1 MTTIVN
7 NEIGNAMNVVKHDIN
22 TLEQKYNDIAE
33 LYALNEQLMDTV
45 ENAVDPEAQLALLE
59 PLLEAIGDST
69 DVLTDEYIGLCE
81 GAPAHK
87 QTAKTR
93 IEAAL
98 RKVYAAAHDVEK
110 RAAATKNAALAV
122 VKKIKRQLELVVSHF
137 VDFVTLSLDRVMQKN
152 DVEELRQRHANIAL
166 MLHSMGQGA

>member
-1 MTTIVN
+1 
-7 NEIGNAMNVVKHDIN
+7 MNTHMIEAKQDIHV
-22 TLEQKYNDIAE
+22 LEQKFGDIAE

-45 ENAVDPEAQLALLE
+45 ENAVDPEAQLELLE
-59 PLLEAIGDST
+59 PLIEAIGEST
-69 DVLTDEYIGLCE
+69 DVLTDEYISLCE
-81 GAPAHK
+81 GKPAHK
-87 QTAKTR
+87 QTAKNR
-93 IEAAL
+93 IEGAL
-98 RKVYAAAHDVEK
+98 RKVYAAAHAVEK
-110 RAAATKNAALAV
+110 RTTATKNAALVV

>member
-1 MTTIVN
+1 MNTHMIESKQ
-7 NEIGNAMNVVKHDIN
+7 EINI
-22 TLEQKYNDIAE
+22 LEQKFGDIAE

-45 ENAVDPEAQLALLE
+45 ENAVDPEAQMALLE
-59 PLLEAIGDST
+59 PLMEAIGDST

-81 GAPAHK
+81 GAPARK
-87 QTAKTR
+87 KTAKTR
-93 IEAAL
+93 IEGAL

-110 RAAATKNAALAV
+110 RAAASKNAALVV